1 MISAERLRQIA
12 FWAHGLTETEVE
24 KTRRGIVEKD
34 LAKGAY
40 LCHRGDPLDYWTGMV
55 SGVMKM
61 ATMAKSGK
69 SATLAGLRAG
79 SWFGEGSVLKQEP
92 RRYDLIALRDS
103 RVALMDRPTFFWLY
117 DNSVGFNRF
126 LIRQFNERIG
136 QFIGLVE
143 YDRTLDAT
151 SRVARSIAWLFNPVL
166 YPSTGNHL
174 EITQEELGQL
184 AGLSRQHTNE
194 ALKLLEGQGLIRV
207 ERGGITVHD
216 VAALSGHGD

>member
-12 FWAHGLTETEVE
+12 FWAHGLNETEIE
-24 KTRRGIVEKD
+24 QTRRGIVEKD
-34 LAKGAY
+34 VAKGAY
-40 LCHRGDPLDYWTGMV
+40 LCHRGDRLDFWTGMIG
-55 SGVMKM
+55 GVMKM
-61 ATMAKSGK
+61 ATVSKSGK

-79 SWFGEGSVLKQEP
+79 SWFGEGSVLKSEP

-103 RVALMDRPTFFWLY
+103 RVALMERATFFWLY
-117 DNSVGFNRF
+117 DNSVAFNRF
-126 LIRQFNERIG
+126 LIRQFNERIS

-143 YDRTLDAT
+143 YDRTLDAP

-166 YPSTGNHL
+166 YPTADTHL

-194 ALKLLEGQGLIRV
+194 ALKLLETRGLLGV
-207 ERGGITVHD
+207 ERGGITVRSL
-216 VAALSGHGD
+216 AGLANYGE

>member
-12 FWAHGLTETEVE
+12 FWAHGLNETEIE
-24 KTRRGIVEKD
+24 QTRRGIVEKD
-34 LAKGAY
+34 VAKGAY
-40 LCHRGDPLDYWTGMV
+40 LCHRGDPLDFWTGVV
-55 SGVMKM
+55 SGVLKM
-61 ATMAKSGK
+61 ATMSKSGK

-79 SWFGEGSVLKQEP
+79 SWFGEGSVLKSEP

-103 RVALMDRPTFFWLY
+103 RIALMERSTFFWLY
-117 DNSVGFNRF
+117 DNSVAFNRF
-126 LIRQFNERIG
+126 LIRQFNERIS

-166 YPSTGNHL
+166 YPTPDTHL

-194 ALKLLEGQGLIRV
+194 ALKLLEAKGLLSV
-207 ERGGITVHD
+207 ERGGVTVRHLAGL
-216 VAALSGHGD
+216 AAYGE

>member
-12 FWAHGLTETEVE
+12 FWAHGLNETEIE
-24 KTRRGIVEKD
+24 QTRRGIVEKD
-34 LAKGAY
+34 VAKGAY
-40 LCHRGDPLDYWTGMV
+40 LCHRGDPLDFWTGVV
-55 SGVMKM
+55 SGVLKM
-61 ATMAKSGK
+61 ATMSKSGK

-79 SWFGEGSVLKQEP
+79 SWFGEGSVLKSEP

-103 RVALMDRPTFFWLY
+103 RIALMERSTFFWLY
-117 DNSVGFNRF
+117 DNSVAFNRF
-126 LIRQFNERIG
+126 LIRQFNERIS

-166 YPSTGNHL
+166 YPTPDTHL

-194 ALKLLEGQGLIRV
+194 ALKLLETKGLLSV
-207 ERGGITVHD
+207 ERGGVTVRHLAGL
-216 VAALSGHGD
+216 AAYGE